1 MLYYTF
7 FDFQITHL
15 KILSDGENLIQ
26 INFISTFLSKN
37 NDNAIQKDD
46 LAIFIQTKN
55 WLSEYLSG
63 KNPTTKQ
70 PALALS
76 GTPFQLAVWEELK
89 TIPYGQTIS
98 YGEIAKKVAK
108 KLGKLKLSAQ
118 AVGGAVGCNPIP
130 IIIPCHRVVGANNHL
145 TGFHGGLE
153 IKKFLLKK
161 ENVDLTKFK
170 D

>member
-1 MLYYTF
+1 MVYSTTF
-7 FDFQITHL
+7 NF
-15 KILSDGENLIQ
+15 KICELTLTSDGENLTAILFGNTHS
-26 INFISTFLSKN
+26 IGAVK
-37 NDNAIQKDD
+37 NDN
-46 LAIFIQTKN
+46 LAIFKTTKT
-55 WLSEYLSG
+55 WLTEYLSG
-63 KNPTTKQ
+63 RNPTSKQ

-89 TIPYGQTIS
+89 RIPYGQTIS
-98 YGEIAKKVAK
+98 YGEIAKNVAK
-108 KLGKLKLSAQ
+108 KLDKQKMSAQ
-118 AVGGAVGCNPIP
+118 AVGGAVGHNPIP
-130 IIIPCHRVVGANNHL
+130 IIMPCHRVVGADNKL